1 MLDIASHRGVASD
14 VAGLIARR
22 RPSFSLEAALYTSQD
37 VFDLDVELIFG
48 RQWIFAG
55 PEAALPEP
63 GDYAKLDFGRY
74 SIITLR
80 DDDGG
85 VRAFHNVCRHRGA
98 RLLNECNGT
107 VGNIV
112 CPYHQW
118 TYDTGGKLL
127 DAEGDH
133 AFDRA
138 QYGLKP
144 VHIHNV
150 AGLLFVCLAKEA
162 PTDFDKF
169 AAEFEPYLLPHGIG
183 DSKVAY
189 QMDIVEKGNWKLT
202 MENNRECYHCGGHPE
217 LSVTAF
223 GMFGYNEDNITPEK
237 EAVLRQYKS
246 VQSDFIRLWEGENL
260 PWHAVE
266 HLDDR
271 QAGFRAE
278 RHPLD
283 GPGEAMTM
291 DGKAACKRTMGR
303 LKNFRLGRLHLHT
316 QPNSWHHFQA
326 DHAVTFCVLPIS
338 PGETLLRTT
347 WLVHKD
353 AVEGVDYELDNLI
366 HVWRETNRQ
375 DQHFVE
381 LAHLGALSPAYE
393 PGPYAPSEGQVDKF
407 CSWYVTQLGSNLA
420 RR

>member
-169 AAEFEPYLLPHGIG
+169 AAEFEPSARHRRQQSRLP
-183 DSKVAY
+183 D
-189 QMDIVEKGNWKLT
+189 
-202 MENNRECYHCGGHPE
+202 GHRR
-217 LSVTAF
+217 
-223 GMFGYNEDNITPEK
+223 K
-237 EAVLRQYKS
+237 RQ
-246 VQSDFIRLWEGENL
+246 LET
-260 PWHAVE
+260 H
-266 HLDDR
+266 
-271 QAGFRAE
+271 
-278 RHPLD
+278 
-283 GPGEAMTM
+283 
-291 DGKAACKRTMGR
+291 DGKQSG
-303 LKNFRLGRLHLHT
+303 
-316 QPNSWHHFQA
+316 
-326 DHAVTFCVLPIS
+326 VLP
-338 PGETLLRTT
+338 LRR
-347 WLVHKD
+347 
-353 AVEGVDYELDNLI
+353 ASGVVGHGVR
-366 HVWRETNRQ
+366 HVRLQ
-375 DQHFVE
+375 
-381 LAHLGALSPAYE
+381 
-393 PGPYAPSEGQVDKF
+393 
-407 CSWYVTQLGSNLA
+407 
-420 RR
+420 